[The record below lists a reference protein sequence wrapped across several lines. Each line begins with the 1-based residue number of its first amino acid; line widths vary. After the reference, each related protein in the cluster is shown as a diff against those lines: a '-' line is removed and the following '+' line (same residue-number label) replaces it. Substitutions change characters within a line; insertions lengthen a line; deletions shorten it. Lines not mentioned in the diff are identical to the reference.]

1 MIAVGRESAIKTAEN
16 NNTLVFDVDGKA
28 TKQSAKIAFELA
40 YQVKVKK
47 VNVLKTATGLKKAY
61 VALE

>member
-28 TKQSAKIAFELA
+28 TKQSVKIAFELS